1 MARSKNPWKKNKIL
15 LISGLLIILA
25 IPLTVYFSLQRQN
38 LLGRAQEV
46 LPSEE
51 GKGTQII
58 VSTNYPLYY
67 LREKIILRA
76 KNQSSQKVELQN
88 SAPWSIEKWGG
99 KNWVA
104 VFNPISLQVLTPLGP
119 GETKK
124 WLWDQKD
131 NQNRFAP
138 SAKYRFNLSY
148 AGRSFSQEFTIV
160 PRLGSDGFFTFNIGR
175 ERLRVYMTNPQSVR
189 DAIDNFYKINR
200 KNIPNGLLADD
211 RPGKSP
217 YDRQWSWHLKPE
229 SIEMAEMAV
238 IRCEGLP
245 SHVEGNLDYWL
256 EVVGRFCP
264 WSARIDSLQ

>member
-51 GKGTQII
+51 GKGAQII

-67 LREKIILRA
+67 LKERISLRA
-76 KNQSSQKVELQN
+76 QNQSSQRVELQN
-88 SAPWSIEKWGG
+88 SAPWSIEKWDG

-104 VFNPISLQVLTPLGP
+104 VFNPVSLQVISPLNP
-119 GETKK
+119 RETKE
-124 WLWDQKD
+124 WIWDQKD
-131 NQNRFAP
+131 NQNRFVP

-148 AGRSFSQEFTIV
+148 VGRSFSKEFTIV
-160 PRLGSDGFFTFNIGR
+160 PRLGSEGFFTFNIGG

-189 DAIDNFYKINR
+189 DAIDNFYGLSP
-200 KNIPNGLLADD
+200 KNIPIGTLADN

-217 YDRQWSWHLKPE
+217 YDRRWSWHLKPE
-229 SIEMAEMAV
+229 SIVMNEAAIEV
-238 IRCEGLP
+238 CDGFP
-245 SHVEGNLDYWL
+245 SDVERDLDYWL
-256 EVVGRFCP
+256 KTIGMFCP
-264 WSARIDSLQ
+264 WLARIGSLQ